1 MVLELRC
8 LTGNLLGNDGN
19 ARESVRVSVI
29 FCPHLIRSALRDAGE
44 LGWYHEAMLSSLW
57 VIFIHGRKAFFIVN
71 RNLRGCDCVELVK
84 NIDVAEDNIIEL
96 RDMGKVF
103 SGTNGP
109 ITALSHIDLQIK
121 RGEIFGIIGMSGAGK
136 STLVRCINLLEKP
149 TSGQVILNGKDLT
162 VLPAAELRLA
172 RQSMGMIFQQFNL
185 LMQRTALANVCFPLE
200 IAGIKGAEAKKRAQ
214 ELLKI
219 VGLSDRMDSYPSQ
232 LSGGQKQR
240 VAIARALATNPKVL
254 LCDEATSAL
263 DPNTTR
269 GVLELLQDINK
280 RLGITIVIITH
291 EMSVIEEVCQRVAI
305 ISESEIAELGAVS
318 DIFARPKSDAART
331 LVFHEGRKREA
342 FDASITKCIRIVFNG
357 GTVFEPIL
365 GDMML
370 ECQSVVNILYANT
383 RNIEGKVH
391 GQMIVQLPSDERLA
405 NKMLGYLQ
413 NKDVTLEEVEYA

>member
-1 MVLELRC
+1 M
-8 LTGNLLGNDGN
+8 D
-19 ARESVRVSVI
+19 
-29 FCPHLIRSALRDAGE
+29 
-44 LGWYHEAMLSSLW
+44 
-57 VIFIHGRKAFFIVN
+57 
-71 RNLRGCDCVELVK
+71 
-84 NIDVAEDNIIEL
+84 DVIIEL
-96 RDMGKVF
+96 KGMSKVF
-103 SGTNGP
+103 SGKAGP
-109 ITALSHIDLQIK
+109 ITALNQIDLQIK

-149 TSGQVILNGKDLT
+149 TQGQVILNGRDLT
-162 VLPAAELRLA
+162 KLSGAELRKS

-200 IAGIKGAEAKKRAQ
+200 LAGIKGAEARKRAT
-214 ELLKI
+214 ELLEI
-219 VGLSDRMDSYPSQ
+219 VGLADRMDSYPSQ

-240 VAIARALATNPKVL
+240 VAIARALATNPEVL

-280 RLGITIVIITH
+280 RLGITVVVITH
-291 EMSVIEEVCQRVAI
+291 EMAVIEEICQRVAI
-305 ISESEIAELGAVS
+305 ISESEIAELGTVEE
-318 DIFARPKSDAART
+318 IFSRPKSEAAKT

-342 FDASITKCIRIVFNG
+342 FDENITKCIRIVFNG

-383 RNIEGKVH
+383 RNIDGNVY
-391 GQMIVQLPSDERLA
+391 GQMVVQLPPDERLA
-405 NKMLGYLQ
+405 NKMLNFL
-413 NKDVTLEEVEYA
+413 NSKNVTIEEVEYA